1 MVNQFFYWFGKI
13 RQPELAKDMRPKA
26 YIQQMGRRVIAADIH
41 IERRPVICLV
51 WRPGLLRI
59 VRIGIP
65 QQIPATA
72 SVTVHRVSFAPG
84 WRAANRTSRLHP
96 VFLRRQD

>member
-1 MVNQFFYWFGKI
+1 MVNQLFHRLGKI
-13 RQPELAKDMRPKA
+13 CQPKLAEDVRPKA
-26 YIQQMGRRVIAADIH
+26 HIQQMGRRVIAADIH

-51 WRPGLLRI
+51 WRPSLLRI

-72 SVTVHRVSFAPG
+72 SVTVHRVGLAPS
-84 WRAANRTSRLHP
+84 WTAANWTSRLYP